1 MIVREFYR
9 TRKDGVNLYKSYSD
23 KGVMI
28 QKVGTDEIY
37 DVAIDVSDAFF
48 VYIETNQPIPKAE
61 PETEALADSEI
72 VSTEP
77 KLTNTETK

>member
-1 MIVREFYR
+1 MIVREFLR

-23 KGVMI
+23 KGLMI

-61 PETEALADSEI
+61 PETESSAESET
-72 VSTEP
+72 VLTESQ
-77 KLTNTETK
+77 LTKTETK